1 MSHIQHETFESV
13 TLHLVVKIESSK
25 ITISAT
31 RGAVTYFT
39 YLMKSYVPLKN
50 NFRAKA
56 KMLKNTKMLD
66 YMKEICDDLS
76 EMGDDMS
83 EMVGDIDDNRTQILK
98 EYTEKK
104 EKIQGMRLIM
114 NFILVKFI
122 FSGLKFVVFITS
134 PLCPQT

>member
-1 MSHIQHETFESV
+1 MASTHSV
-13 TLHLVVKIESSK
+13 EEHDLTSRVGSCTDPHMFLMMLE
-25 ITISAT
+25 
-31 RGAVTYFT
+31 
-39 YLMKSYVPLKN
+39 YLGNHSQIYDRRSLLRYNTDSPNPSYQKK

-114 NFILVKFI
+114 KLILYE
-122 FSGLKFVVFITS
+122 
-134 PLCPQT
+134 

>member
-1 MSHIQHETFESV
+1 
-13 TLHLVVKIESSK
+13 
-25 ITISAT
+25 
-31 RGAVTYFT
+31 
-39 YLMKSYVPLKN
+39 MKSYKPLKN

-104 EKIQGMRLIM
+104 EKIQGMRLI
-114 NFILVKFI
+114 
-122 FSGLKFVVFITS
+122 T
-134 PLCPQT
+134 

>member
-1 MSHIQHETFESV
+1 
-13 TLHLVVKIESSK
+13 
-25 ITISAT
+25 
-31 RGAVTYFT
+31 
-39 YLMKSYVPLKN
+39 
-50 NFRAKA
+50 
-56 KMLKNTKMLD
+56 MLKNTKMLD

-114 NFILVKFI
+114 KLVSSYYNKLIFGIMMKIHGNLTISSSPNF
-122 FSGLKFVVFITS
+122 
-134 PLCPQT
+134 